1 MNGLGIMD
9 KAVVDSIFLID
20 DSDIDL
26 FVQRRLIE
34 INNLASRVVT
44 YNSPVNALKELES
57 SLQAEG
63 RNLVLLDL
71 NMPILDG
78 FDFLDKFNA
87 SAKAQNV
94 KFIVLTSSSSSLDR
108 EKATK
113 YGNVID
119 FISKPLNDKGL
130 NTIRNYYQQN

>member
-1 MNGLGIMD
+1 ME

-26 FVQRRLIE
+26 FVQRRLLE
-34 INNLASRVVT
+34 INNLATKIVT
-44 YNSPVNALKELES
+44 YNSPISALNDLGNKLM
-57 SLQAEG
+57 G
-63 RNLVLLDL
+63 DGKNLVLLDL

-87 SAKAQNV
+87 SADAKKV
-94 KFIVLTSSSSSLDR
+94 KFIVLTSSSSTLDR
-108 EKATK
+108 EKANK
-113 YGNVID
+113 YDNVID

-130 NTIRNYYQQN
+130 NTIRDYYKGN

>member
-1 MNGLGIMD
+1 MGGLGNMD

-34 INNLASRVVT
+34 INNLASRVIT

-57 SLQAEG
+57 SLQTEG
-63 RNLVLLDL
+63 KNLVLLDL

-87 SAKAQNV
+87 SAKVQNV

-113 YGNVID
+113 YDNVID

-130 NTIRNYYQQN
+130 STIRNYYQEN

>member
-1 MNGLGIMD
+1 MD

-57 SLQAEG
+57 SLQTEG
-63 RNLVLLDL
+63 KNLVLLDL

-87 SAKAQNV
+87 SAKVQNV

>member
-1 MNGLGIMD
+1 MNS
-9 KAVVDSIFLID
+9 AVVDSIFLID

-34 INNLASRVVT
+34 INNLASQVVT
-44 YNSPVNALKELES
+44 YNSPVSALQELS
-57 SLQAEG
+57 SKLLKEG

-78 FDFLDKFNA
+78 FDFLEKFNTQKE
-87 SAKAQNV
+87 SQNV

-108 EKATK
+108 EKATRF
-113 YGNVID
+113 GNVID
-119 FISKPLNDKGL
+119 FISKPLNEKGL
-130 NTIRNYYQQN
+130 NTIRDYYK

>member
-1 MNGLGIMD
+1 MD
-9 KAVVDSIFLID
+9 QTVVDSIFLID

-26 FVQRRLIE
+26 FVQRRLLE
-34 INNLASRVVT
+34 ISNLATKIIT
-44 YNSPVNALKELES
+44 YNSPINALNELS
-57 SLQAEG
+57 SNLLHDG
-63 RNLVLLDL
+63 KNLVLLDL

-87 SAKAQNV
+87 LAESKKV

-108 EKATK
+108 EKADK
-113 YGNVID
+113 YENVID

-130 NTIRNYYQQN
+130 NTIRNYYKES

>member
-1 MNGLGIMD
+1 MD

-34 INNLASRVVT
+34 LNNLAMQVVT
-44 YNSPVNALKELES
+44 YNSPVNALNDLGSKLLKE
-57 SLQAEG
+57 G
-63 RNLVLLDL
+63 KNLVLLDL

-78 FDFLDKFNA
+78 FDFLERFNSSEDA
-87 SAKAQNV
+87 GRV

-113 YGNVID
+113 YNNVID
-119 FISKPLNDKGL
+119 FISKPLNEKGL
-130 NTIRNYYQQN
+130 KTIRSYYQEN